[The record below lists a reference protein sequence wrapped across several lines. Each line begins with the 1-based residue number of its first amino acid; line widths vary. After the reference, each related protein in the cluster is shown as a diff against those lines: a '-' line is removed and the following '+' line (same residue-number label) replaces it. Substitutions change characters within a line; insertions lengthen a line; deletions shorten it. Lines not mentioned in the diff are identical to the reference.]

1 MDVEGIVIPIT
12 YRPVVLLAIGLWG
25 WGLNLFILMR
35 CGIDPISLLQLHQ
48 VDKHV
53 PFYKPI
59 FFLAGILSLIVLFNL
74 WLYWYLTIPG
84 IAALPYV
91 SLLILLLWPGKA
103 FYRKE
108 RIRFI
113 RFDFKTIIM
122 IDKKG

>member
-35 CGIDPISLLQLHQ
+35 CGID
-48 VDKHV
+48 
-53 PFYKPI
+53 KPI

-84 IAALPYV
+84 IAALPYI

-113 RFDFKTIIM
+113 RFDFKTMIM